1 MPSSSSPLA
10 AGSGGGTVALRLKLA
25 DLDSEPPEP
34 LRQHYWRET
43 RWRRKC
49 FTEWTFK
56 WVCSYIATHPVGV
69 GNLACRY
76 QSVGLYVGGNDAE
89 SQTDDPIQQL
99 LGTNTHG
106 DGLSH
111 KDFNFQEVLT
121 TSTICGIC
129 RSKLATP
136 SSEVRYLGTNTIEEE
151 LMLAIKDPLR
161 ADSVRG
167 HDSALPVRCQKYPGS
182 WAHLGS
188 LCPL

>member
-1 MPSSSSPLA
+1 MQQCLLLSLLPVGRRRRAEAWLTSRDHL
-10 AGSGGGTVALRLKLA
+10 GRGGGGQGECQRGAIQSGIQTGGTGGSSAWLA
-25 DLDSEPPEP
+25 RGGHCPAF
-34 LRQHYWRET
+34 
-43 RWRRKC
+43 RRDYL
-49 FTEWTFK
+49 
-56 WVCSYIATHPVGV
+56 S
-69 GNLACRY
+69 L
-76 QSVGLYVGGNDAE
+76 
-89 SQTDDPIQQL
+89 
-99 LGTNTHG
+99 HG

-167 HDSALPVRCQKYPGS
+167 HDSALPVRCQKYTGP